1 MEETGGT
8 DSEEVVELVV
18 AVEDTEEIE
27 EGTGAGAE
35 TEWTEREEDFEI
47 FKLENV
53 LCFACQFLC

>member
-8 DSEEVVELVV
+8 DSEGVVEVVEVEV
-18 AVEDTEEIE
+18 VEDTEEIE

-47 FKLENV
+47 FKLN
-53 LCFACQFLC
+53 